1 MGSISSDLPECRG
14 GSFLHIDVV
23 LPHKS
28 LQGFEKN
35 IIKHFCWVGICVQSF
50 VETTLK
56 LACPVTLLTATSYKS
71 SFKTLKIFGGEKS
84 CHSMSTQPNI
94 LQTFLFKR
102 EKERKENN
110 IFAN

>member
-35 IIKHFCWVGICVQSF
+35 IIKLFVGWEYVCKGFGVLEDKQFCS
-50 VETTLK
+50 
-56 LACPVTLLTATSYKS
+56 SYFEAS
-71 SFKTLKIFGGEKS
+71 LS
-84 CHSMSTQPNI
+84 CYS
-94 LQTFLFKR
+94 LD
-102 EKERKENN
+102 
-110 IFAN
+110 